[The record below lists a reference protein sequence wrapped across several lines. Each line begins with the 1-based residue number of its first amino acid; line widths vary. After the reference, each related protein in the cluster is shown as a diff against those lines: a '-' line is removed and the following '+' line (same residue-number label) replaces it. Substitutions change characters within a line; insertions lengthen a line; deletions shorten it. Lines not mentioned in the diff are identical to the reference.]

1 MLALEIKYTNG
12 ETRHITN
19 DLNMEQLKSL
29 VGYIE
34 KGTGALAH
42 FQEIKITKTKKKIE
56 IN

>member
-1 MLALEIKYTNG
+1 MLKLDIKYDNG

-34 KGTGALAH
+34 NGTGALAH
-42 FQEIKITKTKKKIE
+42 FTEIKITNNKIKS
-56 IN
+56 